1 MLAPLHVESK
11 RFLPGIARVSP
22 GYEGIWHFY
31 YLEKN
36 TVDNSDNLELQS
48 ALSLLKEQAEALAG
62 LEGRATAAETLLVK
76 ARLELES
83 SKSRAAKSERDL
95 IAARLEI
102 KSLQEA
108 LSAGADGSRVSTRG
122 RRSRSLGVTI
132 PQPSLSANTPTSHG
146 GLLVKIRRK
155 AGKAARGALVL
166 VIRPVVRNPTLV
178 ATAKKV
184 FRRFPNLY
192 HNLRMFAFRRG
203 LMSAA
208 QSNPAGRFG
217 RNGGIEDLPEGFMPG
232 HTPLSPKAQNIYTD
246 IKSRMSEQESR

>member
-1 MLAPLHVESK
+1 M
-11 RFLPGIARVSP
+11 
-22 GYEGIWHFY
+22 
-31 YLEKN
+31 
-36 TVDNSDNLELQS
+36 DNSDKIELQS

-83 SKSRAAKSERDL
+83 SKLRAAKSEQDL

-102 KSLQEA
+102 KGLQEA
-108 LSAGADGSRVSTRG
+108 LSACADGKRASTRD
-122 RRSRSLGVTI
+122 RRSRSLGATI
-132 PQPSLSANTPTSHG
+132 PQPSLSANPPSSHG

-155 AGKAARGALVL
+155 VAKAARGALVL
-166 VIRPVVRNPTLV
+166 MIRPAVRNPMLV
-178 ATAKKV
+178 TTAKKV

-203 LMSAA
+203 LMSPA
-208 QSNPAGRFG
+208 QSNPVGRFG
-217 RNGGIEDLPEGFMPG
+217 RNSGIEGIPEEFMPG
-232 HTPLSPKAQNIYTD
+232 HTPLSPKAHNIYTD